1 MICSECGSYQPDRAK
16 FCGICGSA
24 LSQDGLVESFLN
36 KEGGGDNIILPRH
49 RSPWFYMA
57 IVSVVILTLAVLSGI
72 GYVVY
77 RLTWGEG
84 KDQRNQGEVEDN
96 TLDYSNTDIGYSL
109 SYPDNWTLE
118 NGYPAE
124 NELVSL
130 KISFSSQKNLEVRA
144 YQLDPI
150 VTIGGIEGIKEY
162 ITEDATGRIYSLG
175 GAPTGGGASG
185 TTGGQTGY
193 TPGTSST
200 GSNSQGN
207 PTDQETEAESNGS
220 ASGLL
225 TSSHI
230 GSLPT
235 FYTEFNANI
244 MGEET
249 RFFIYYIVADDYL
262 FVLQGRAPA
271 TEYKNVRPQFMAIA
285 GSFKWERAEEAP
297 SPVTPAIN
305 AR

>member
-1 MICSECGSYQPDRAK
+1 VICSECGSYQPDRAK
-16 FCGICGSA
+16 FCGVCGSA
-24 LSQDGLVESFLN
+24 LSQDGLVESFLK
-36 KEGGGDNIILPRH
+36 KEGGGDIVLPRH
-49 RSPWFYMA
+49 RSPWFYL
-57 IVSVVILTLAVLSGI
+57 VVTSVVILTLAVLSGI

-84 KDQRNQGEVEDN
+84 KGEREESVVEDN
-96 TLDYSNTDIGYSL
+96 TLVYSNTDIGFSL
-109 SYPDNWTLE
+109 SYPDNWTIE
-118 NGYPAE
+118 EGYPAE
-124 NELVSL
+124 NELMSL
-130 KISFSSQKNLEVRA
+130 KISFSSQKNLEIRA

-150 VTIGGIEGIKEY
+150 VTIGGIEGIREY
-162 ITEDATGRIYSLG
+162 IAEEATQRIRSLG
-175 GAPTGGGASG
+175 GTPAGGATSG

-193 TPGTSST
+193 TPGTSSS
-200 GSNSQGN
+200 GSTSQGN
-207 PTDQETEAESNGS
+207 PTGQETEAEPNGS
-220 ASGLL
+220 SGDTL

-235 FYTEFNANI
+235 FYAEFNTNI

-271 TEYKNVRPQFMAIA
+271 AEYKNIRPQFMAIA
-285 GSFKWERAEEAP
+285 GSFKWEHSEEAP
-297 SPVTPAIN
+297 SLVTPAIN